1 MWNLDGPTFRIDLN
15 RIQRNYLR
23 DDMHFAIKLNK
34 KRNIKNKHGKYI
46 LNKLL
51 TRKLYF

>member
-1 MWNLDGPTFRIDLN
+1 VWNLDGPIFGIDLN

-23 DDMHFAIKLNK
+23 DDMHFATKLNE
-34 KRNIKNKHGKYI
+34 KRTSKINMENNI

-51 TRKLYF
+51 TRRLYF